1 MAARRYRPHMVIELL
16 ARHMHSTAQL
26 PVRVCLLVLVA
37 LVFIARDF
45 GLDVILGAFAAG
57 MVVGIAT
64 RSEDGPGVLQHKL
77 EALGFGF
84 LVPIFFITSGLAFD
98 LSGLTGDAGALA
110 LVPVFLLA
118 LLVVRGLPALLSA
131 RDLAR
136 RERLALGFYAA
147 TSLPIIV
154 AVTAIATSDGRMAT
168 DTAAALVAAGMLS
181 VLIFPA
187 VARTL
192 ARPPSSAPLTPGE
205 AIAVEA

>member
-1 MAARRYRPHMVIELL
+1 MAAHRYRPRTFVELL
-16 ARHMHSTAQL
+16 DRHMHSTAQL

-37 LVFIARDF
+37 LVFVARDF

-57 MVVGIAT
+57 MVVGVAT
-64 RSEDGPGVLQHKL
+64 RTAGAPGVLQHKL
-77 EALGFGF
+77 EAIGFGF
-84 LVPIFFITSGLAFD
+84 LVPIFFISSGLSFD
-98 LSGLTGDAGALA
+98 LSGLRAISGALV
-110 LVPVFLLA
+110 LVPVFMLA
-118 LLVVRGLPALLSA
+118 LLAVRGVPALLYS

-147 TSLPIIV
+147 TSLPLIV

-181 VLIFPA
+181 VLVFPA

-192 ARPPSSAPLTPGE
+192 ARPSAAPLAPGE
-205 AIAVEA
+205 AMAVKA